1 MTDKDY
7 ELLSQYLDQELDALA
22 ARRLEQ
28 RLSSEPEL
36 QATLNRLSNIDT
48 RLKKAF
54 SGTDQAPTHLKD
66 MLRPTPSNVVAFPK
80 RSRPAW
86 QYAAAA
92 SLVAAVGLILTPKW
106 QDSTQSGPSL
116 ASVLESTPSMAD
128 GWKTLSDGRDIR
140 PVLSFKEVDGAWCR
154 EYLISVEG
162 AGERGVAC
170 RDNGYWN
177 TRVIAPTDL
186 PGDAADFRP
195 AGAGDADE
203 VAEYLKNRA
212 DGIAL
217 SASAEETLISSNWND

>member
-1 MTDKDY
+1 MTDHDY
-7 ELLSQYLDQELDALA
+7 ELLSQYLDQELDDLT

-28 RLSSEPEL
+28 RLASEPEL
-36 QATLNRLSNIDT
+36 QATLNRLGEVDN
-48 RLKKAF
+48 RVKQAF
-54 SGTDQAPTHLKD
+54 EGTDQAPAYVTE
-66 MLRPTPSNVVAFPK
+66 MLRPTPSNVVTFPQ

-86 QYAAAA
+86 QYAVAA
-92 SLVAAVGLILTPKW
+92 SLVAAVGLVLTPKW

-116 ASVLESTPSMAD
+116 ATVLESTPSMAD

-154 EYLISVEG
+154 EYLVSVQG

-170 RDNGYWN
+170 RDDGYWN

-195 AGAGDADE
+195 AGAGDADA
-203 VAEYLKNRA
+203 VAQYLQERA

-217 SASAEETLISSNWND
+217 SASAEATLISSRWND